1 MQKIVAKIIM
11 TVCLLFVSAILLGIA
26 IKSAIM
32 AAGCTAVLI
41 AVWYSWYQIIK

>member
-11 TVCLLFVSAILLGIA
+11 TVCLLCVSVLLLGI
-26 IKSAIM
+26 ICKSAIM

>member
-1 MQKIVAKIIM
+1 MQKIVARIIM

-32 AAGCTAVLI
+32 AAGCTAILI
-41 AVWYSWYQIIK
+41 MLWYSWISIIR